1 VLNTSRHLGVLVSS
15 VPPLHL
21 GYRLDL
27 YRIVA
32 TAGLVAVLLLLPLAV
47 HAQPI
52 PPPTGPVS
60 SNGDYSYNAT
70 FTYDPSKCSRDPEGL
85 IYFAVGRRVFRH
97 PFENLRLLAGPTPSM
112 RRAMPQPRHPEE
124 PWGCPDHPLQNPAY
138 RIWFKPIQTT
148 DARADQIPDL
158 RPLDIALNGGERAY
172 GQNDIFETFCSKY
185 KNFDYSVFGFT
196 GCRKQPDDGSEAFLA
211 NQYTDPDG
219 LKLAI
224 FCLGHPLR
232 LDQLWRCEAG
242 YKLADHL
249 IIYLKFNPSFLS
261 IKDFPRADAEIRRLL
276 MQSEV
281 PFDWLPPLDSDGK
294 N

>member
-1 VLNTSRHLGVLVSS
+1 M
-15 VPPLHL
+15 PPLHL
-21 GYRLDL
+21 GCRLMSD
-27 YRIVA
+27 RIVA

-60 SNGDYSYNAT
+60 STGDYSYNAT

-85 IYFAVGRRVFRH
+85 IYFAVGRHVFRH
-97 PFENLRLLAGPTPSM
+97 PFENLRILAGPTPSQ
-112 RRAMPQPRHPEE
+112 RRAMPQPAHPEE
-124 PWGCPDHPLQNPAY
+124 PWGCPDHPLQMPAY
-138 RIWFKPIQTT
+138 RIWFTPTQTT